1 MTFAAAIDRVNRA
14 VQTTFGD
21 PATLAGQAVIGIYQA
36 PFVEG
41 FGIASTSPTF
51 RTRTADAPS
60 PNGATLVCSA
70 GTFKVRSHQPDGA
83 GWSVL
88 VLEAP

>member
-1 MTFAAAIDRVNRA
+1 MSFAAAIDRVNQA

-21 PATLAGQAVIGIYQA
+21 PATLDGASLIGIYQA
-36 PFVEG
+36 PYIEG

-51 RTRTADAPS
+51 RTRTVDAPS
-60 PNGATLVCSA
+60 PNGKTLVCGA
-70 GTFKVRSHQPDGA
+70 GTFTVRSHQPDGA